1 MSQLAASVN
10 RLPEVDARKMIIE
23 EKDHKS
29 LLEFRKKEAEKTQE
43 HKGYMAKLYL
53 RMMNHSHSTNPNQF
67 AHNQLSSSFIFPSEF
82 TPFISL
88 STPPFFPVSR
98 IGVLSNR
105 FQSSGS

>member
-43 HKGYMAKLYL
+43 HKGYMAKL
-53 RMMNHSHSTNPNQF
+53 
-67 AHNQLSSSFIFPSEF
+67 
-82 TPFISL
+82 
-88 STPPFFPVSR
+88 
-98 IGVLSNR
+98 SNR